1 MSIDAITE
9 SELESALAERFALLL
24 PDLHKDGYRLTRQVQ
39 LVGISR
45 RIDIVLK
52 MPDCSSAWII
62 ELKRASPNVA
72 DTTAQILDYQRC
84 WEAAYPNI
92 PVKLMVISTGA
103 SDEKIAALKKNN
115 IQYRAIPTT
124 KIKEV
129 LSNGISQELLGYCN
143 RMTTNDVQWIRK
155 SLSNIEHT
163 TVPESMRFGRPWSHK
178 SVYYALIRDKH
189 ELKSAWLKNIY
200 VKLIRGA
207 PNCVV
212 LYHPEAARKDDA
224 PLHVNERA
232 RSWPTDG
239 WLLDKLRSCNTIK
252 HVSRDN
258 KGPGRERH
266 EFDHYKVLDWD
277 QFATALELEA

>member
-1 MSIDAITE
+1 MPTEAITE
-9 SELESALAERFALLL
+9 WELECALVARFALVL
-24 PDLHKDGYRLTRQVQ
+24 PHLHKLGYILKRQVQ
-39 LVGISR
+39 MHGISR
-45 RIDIVLK
+45 RLDIVLEL
-52 MPDCSSAWII
+52 PDRSQAWII
-62 ELKRASPNVA
+62 ELKRGSPNVA

-84 WEAAYPNI
+84 WEAAYPDI

-103 SDEKIAALKKNN
+103 SNEKIAAFKKNG
-115 IQYRAIPTT
+115 IAYRAITT
-124 KIKEV
+124 ARIKES
-129 LSNGISQELLGYCN
+129 LSEGISKELLGYCN
-143 RMTTNDVQWIRK
+143 KMTTNDVQWIRTR
-155 SLSNIEHT
+155 LSNFEHT
-163 TVPESMRFGRPWSHK
+163 TVPESMRFGSPWSHR
-178 SVYYALIRDKH
+178 SVFYALIRDKH
-189 ELKSAWLKNIY
+189 QLKSAWLKNIY

-239 WLLDKLRSCNTIK
+239 WLLDKLRAANTIK
-252 HVSRDN
+252 RVSRDN